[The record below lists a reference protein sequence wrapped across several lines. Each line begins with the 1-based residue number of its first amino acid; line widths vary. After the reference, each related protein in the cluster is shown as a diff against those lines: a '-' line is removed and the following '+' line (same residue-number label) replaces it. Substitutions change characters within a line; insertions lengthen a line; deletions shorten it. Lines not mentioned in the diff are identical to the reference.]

1 LTADERLREEE
12 TAVSAI
18 ELRLGP
24 RPDEPGPPITGGPQ
38 SYPADTTARLVA
50 DADTIIARYPQ
61 TRSALLPLLHL
72 VQAEDGY
79 LTPAGIAFCAGQ
91 LDLSPAEVTAVATF
105 YSMYRRTPTG
115 DYLVGVCTNTLC
127 AVMGGDAILDVLEE
141 HLGVHAGQTTD
152 DGKVT
157 LEHLECN
164 AACDYAPVVMVN
176 WEFFDN
182 QTPSSAR
189 DLVDQLRDGW
199 PVSPTRGA
207 PLCTFRE
214 TARILAGFPDQ
225 RPGAN
230 GGAPGEATL
239 AGLRV
244 ARERDMTAPPM
255 TGTSGSSKG
264 APVEAAAAES
274 IRNEPAPGPSAT
286 VPPEPGTPETSPD
299 ATDSGS

>member
-1 LTADERLREEE
+1 VT
-12 TAVSAI
+12 AI

-24 RPDEPGPPITGGPQ
+24 RPDEPGPPITRGPQ
-38 SYPADTTARLVA
+38 SYPADVTTRLAA
-50 DADTIIARYPQ
+50 DAAAIIGRYPSP
-61 TRSALLPLLHL
+61 RSALLPMLHL
-72 VQAEDGY
+72 VQAEEGF
-79 LTPAGIAFCAGQ
+79 LTPAGIAFCADQ
-91 LDLSPAEVTAVATF
+91 LDLTPAEVTAVATF

-127 AVMGGDAILDVLEE
+127 AVMGGDAILEVLEE
-141 HLGVHAGQTTD
+141 HLGVHAGQTTE

-157 LEHLECN
+157 LDHVECN

-230 GGAPGEATL
+230 DGVPGEATL

-244 ARERDMTAPPM
+244 AQERGMEAPSVANASAVADGPDDERIA
-255 TGTSGSSKG
+255 K
-264 APVEAAAAES
+264 ES
-274 IRNEPAPGPSAT
+274 ARDEPAPGPSAD
-286 VPPEPGTPETSPD
+286 VPPKNGDRP
-299 ATDSGS
+299 

>member
-1 LTADERLREEE
+1 VT
-12 TAVSAI
+12 AI

-24 RPDEPGPPITGGPQ
+24 RPDEPGPPITRGPQ
-38 SYPADTTARLVA
+38 SYSADVVARLSTDA
-50 DADTIIARYPQ
+50 DAIIGRYPSA
-61 TRSALLPLLHL
+61 RSALLPLLHL

-127 AVMGGDAILDVLEE
+127 AVMGGDAILDVLQE
-141 HLGVHAGQTTD
+141 HLGVHAGQTTE

-157 LEHLECN
+157 LEHVECN

-176 WEFFDN
+176 WEFFDS

-189 DLVDQLRDGW
+189 DLVDQLRDGR

-207 PLCTFRE
+207 ALCTFRE
-214 TARILAGFPDQ
+214 TARMLAGFPDE

-230 GGAPGEATL
+230 DGAPGEPTL

-244 ARERDMTAPPM
+244 AHERGMTAPPVSE
-255 TGTSGSSKG
+255 SGSTAKG
-264 APVEAAAAES
+264 PDDEQIAKES
-274 IRNEPAPGPSAT
+274 IRDEPAPAPSAN
-286 VPPEPGTPETSPD
+286 VPPKNGKPS
-299 ATDSGS
+299 